1 MRLGVYAL
9 RMAFW
14 IGRAPGGSF
23 CLILFGLISH
33 GIGCIASEGVS
44 CFFSFLVF
52 GRLILIQKQ
61 EF

>member
-1 MRLGVYAL
+1 MRLGAYAL

-14 IGRAPGGSF
+14 IGRAMGGSF

-33 GIGCIASEGVS
+33 GIDCIASEGVS
-44 CFFSFLVF
+44 CFFLFLVF

>member
-1 MRLGVYAL
+1 MRLGAYAL

-14 IGRAPGGSF
+14 ISRALEGSF

-33 GIGCIASEGVS
+33 GIGCIASGVS
-44 CFFSFLVF
+44 CFFLFLVF
-52 GRLILIQKQ
+52 GRFILIQKQ